1 MRHAGDGT
9 RWPLV
14 PVDSVR
20 SSRRIADNRSVPWL
34 ADVLLL
40 LTGGPLVV
48 MACRAPARRPRFVD
62 GDFVIT
68 APLAFGM
75 VLAAL
80 LHLVFAPLPWWPSH
94 LLLAALAPGCWLTM
108 TLLPLVA
115 RNRLRARAK
124 QARAGCLLAC
134 VATELL
140 GRGSRLHPWAPW
152 LGAVVLAALGTGGT
166 CLLLERPLRRGC
178 RALLRLVGLAPPA
191 LTSAERSAADRQRQ
205 AWRELAPNLGGSGLF
220 AFARSLAP
228 EVRAQCL
235 ARLAAAPDLDRL
247 TAVGLSGPDAA
258 DVLAYVCHDYP
269 RSRVALAAATAAML
283 AARRAQW
290 PEHRDRTGDL
300 ESLLTCGI
308 AVLRDGG
315 DLRQAL
321 EAWLPLLAG
330 RAEFAELERTLT
342 AALLP

>member
-1 MRHAGDGT
+1 MPAMVRG
-9 RWPLV
+9 RELV
-14 PVDSVR
+14 PVDSVWCQ
-20 SSRRIADNRSVPWL
+20 RRFADNRRVTWL

-48 MACRAPARRPRFVD
+48 MACRAPPRRPQFVD

-75 VLAAL
+75 VVATL
-80 LHLVFAPLPWWPSH
+80 LHLVAAPLPWWPAH
-94 LLLAALAPGCWLTM
+94 LLLAALAPGCWLAM

-124 QARAGCLLAC
+124 PARAGCLLAV

-140 GRGSRLHPWAPW
+140 GRGAALHPWAPW
-152 LGAVVLAALGTGGT
+152 LGAGVLGAFGAGGT
-166 CLLLERPLRRGC
+166 RLLLERPLRRG
-178 RALLRLVGLAPPA
+178 RLALLRLVGLAPPL

-205 AWRELAPNLGGSGLF
+205 AWRELDPNLGSSGLF

-235 ARLAAAPDLDRL
+235 RCLAAEPDLDRL
-247 TAVGLSGPDAA
+247 TAVGLTGPDAA

-283 AARRAQW
+283 ATRRAQW
-290 PEHRDRTGDL
+290 PDHGDRTGDL
-300 ESLLTCGI
+300 ESQLACGI

-315 DLRQAL
+315 DLRPAL
-321 EAWLPLLAG
+321 AAWMPLLAG
-330 RAEFAELERTLT
+330 RAEFTELARTLA
-342 AALLP
+342 AALRS